1 MNPLPGEAKEDMLK
15 DMLRNIWPEKYLK
28 EDLTKQKM
36 KRDTSAWGRR
46 GKGNG
51 SSQSGEKRAE
61 MKKWHRILKFFF
73 KFREVGMGRM
83 IELRNSVP
91 EH

>member
-36 KRDTSAWGRR
+36 KRDTSA
-46 GKGNG
+46 
-51 SSQSGEKRAE
+51 
-61 MKKWHRILKFFF
+61 
-73 KFREVGMGRM
+73 
-83 IELRNSVP
+83 
-91 EH
+91 